1 MNKVININFQ
11 GRILPIEEQAYEI
24 LKQYIES
31 LRVYFANEEGRD
43 EIINDIECRIAEL
56 CEDRLKKGTVCI
68 AASDIDLIITS
79 IGRPADFE
87 AQDGFEQSTTATAHN
102 SNDGRQQNAS
112 GNSNS
117 NFYRDGNR
125 PKRLYRDEQ
134 NKVLGGVCSGIANY
148 FVIEPWI
155 VRILWFFL
163 IGINIL
169 AYLILW
175 IAVPST
181 SIKEV
186 GGVRKRL
193 FRDIDKKII
202 GGVAAGLSK
211 YFGIQVWIVRILF
224 LIPFIRFVANFR
236 HMHLFQFWDAPD
248 FPNFLDIT
256 FSPGAVFV
264 YIVLWLVLPEA
275 KTSADKLEMVGEKVD
290 LNSIKNTIQN
300 DMEGFSKRAQSW
312 GSDLYNRN
320 KGTNNSNEENA
331 SNETNNEDVATSHN
345 ENANKS
351 TENHRST
358 EKRKGLLY
366 YIGRIITLSIKV
378 FVYFILAIVGIS
390 LLAALFGIGVAAT
403 ALLPLKNFILDDG
416 AQTWSVIGAILLFV
430 WVPIIGI
437 VTAVIRK
444 FAGLKKANV
453 WVRSSFIAL
462 WVLGWVCIFYFGSS
476 LGNSFSRHNLPAE
489 QSIALTNPTIDY
501 VEITAAPKMK
511 YYENNWFQ
519 FEPFQG
525 FADEDTVYVRNLRI
539 RIVQSKTDSFEVKI
553 VKLSNGKTVQNANEL
568 ANKINF
574 ELTQQD
580 SLVYLD
586 RGIGINKIDKFRN
599 QHIIMTIA
607 VPIGKR
613 IKITNKGW
621 SQTNININGRGIR
634 TGTIDR
640 ISSDENWFDEWN
652 EPWDNESYQYERG
665 VEYKMTKDGLVS
677 LSPIEADDDRSDDSK
692 KMDNENLDKEIQLQ
706 KLKEERE
713 AIKNDIKKLKEEE
726 LRKEKIKVV
735 KVNDLKKDNIG
746 GSNIEKMNQIGKAA
760 GKLSDLQ
767 WVLDRF
773 TH

>member
-11 GRILPIEEQAYEI
+11 GRILPIEEVAYET

-56 CEDRLKKGTVCI
+56 CEERLKKGTVCI
-68 AASDIDLIITS
+68 AVGDIDLIIAS

-87 AQDGFEQSTTATAHN
+87 AQDGFEASASQSGQSTN
-102 SNDGRQQNAS
+102 QNNYQNNNQNTS
-112 GNSNS
+112 GGSYS
-117 NFYRDGNR
+117 NFDSSNNR
-125 PKRLYRDEQ
+125 PKRLYRDEH

-148 FVIEPWI
+148 FGIEPLA

-163 IGINIL
+163 IGVNIL
-169 AYLILW
+169 GYLILW

-181 SIKEV
+181 SVKVV

-193 FRDIDKKII
+193 FRDIDNKII
-202 GGVAAGLSK
+202 GGVSAGLSK

-224 LIPFIRFVANFR
+224 LIPFIRFVVNFK

-248 FPNFLDIT
+248 FPNLFDIT

-320 KGTNNSNEENA
+320 KGTNNSNA
-331 SNETNNEDVATSHN
+331 SNHEGTASTTNNQDAYS
-345 ENANKS
+345 
-351 TENHRST
+351 ST

-366 YIGRIITLSIKV
+366 FIGRIITVCIKG
-378 FVYFILAIVGIS
+378 FVYFILAIVGIT
-390 LLAALFGIGVAAT
+390 LLAALFGIGAAAT
-403 ALLPLKNFILDDG
+403 ALLPLKKFLIEDG
-416 AQTWSVIGAILLFV
+416 SQTLYAVGAILLFV

-444 FAGLKKANV
+444 IAGFKKANV
-453 WVRSSFIAL
+453 WVRSSFWAL
-462 WVLGWVCIFYFGSS
+462 WIVGWVMIIFFLSS
-476 LGNSFSRHNLPAE
+476 VQNSFSRHNLPAE
-489 QSIALTNPTIDY
+489 QSIALTNPSIDY
-501 VEITAAPKMK
+501 LEITAAPKMK
-511 YYENNWFQ
+511 YYENHWFQ
-519 FEPFQG
+519 IEPFQG
-525 FADEDTVYVRNLRI
+525 FSDEDTVYVRNLRI
-539 RIVQSKTDSFEVKI
+539 RIIQSLNDSFQVRI
-553 VKLSNGKTVQNANEL
+553 VKLSNGKNVQNANEL
-568 ANKINF
+568 ASKINF
-574 ELTQQD
+574 ELKQED
-580 SLVYLD
+580 SVVYLD
-586 RGIGINKIDKFRN
+586 KGIGINKTDKFRN

-621 SQTNININGRGIR
+621 SQTNVNINGRGMR
-634 TGTIDR
+634 MGTIDR
-640 ISSDENWFDEWN
+640 ISSDEWFDEWS
-652 EPWDNESYQYERG
+652 EPWDNESYPFEKG
-665 VEYKMTKDGLVS
+665 VEYKMTKTGLVNI
-677 LSPIEADDDRSDDSK
+677 SPLEEESNDYKTMPDGK
-692 KMDNENLDKEIQLQ
+692 TDKEIQLQ
-706 KLKEERE
+706 KLKQERE

-726 LRKEKIKVV
+726 LQKEKIKTE
-735 KVNDLKKDNIG
+735 KVSIPGKDKVGNSNFDNI
-746 GSNIEKMNQIGKAA
+746 NKIGKAA

>member
-68 AASDIDLIITS
+68 AVSDIDLIITS

-87 AQDGFEQSTTATAHN
+87 AQDGFEQSTASSAHN
-102 SNDGRQQNAS
+102 SNDGRQQNTS
-112 GNSNS
+112 GNNNS

-148 FVIEPWI
+148 FGIEPLV

-181 SIKEV
+181 SVKVV

-193 FRDIDKKII
+193 FRDIDNKII
-202 GGVAAGLSK
+202 GGVSAGLSK

-224 LIPFIRFVANFR
+224 LIPFIRFVVNFQ
-236 HMHLFQFWDAPD
+236 HLHLFQFWDAPD
-248 FPNFLDIT
+248 FPNLLDIT

-320 KGTNNSNEENA
+320 KGTNNSNESNHEGTA
-331 SNETNNEDVATSHN
+331 STTNNQDAYS
-345 ENANKS
+345 
-351 TENHRST
+351 ST

-366 YIGRIITLSIKV
+366 YIGRIITLCIKG

-390 LLAALFGIGVAAT
+390 LLAALFGIGAAAT
-403 ALLPLKNFILDDG
+403 ALLPLKNFLIEEG

-444 FAGLKKANV
+444 IAGFKKANV
-453 WVRSSFIAL
+453 WVRSSFWAL
-462 WVLGWVCIFYFGSS
+462 WIVGWVMLFYFGSS
-476 LGNSFSRHNLPAE
+476 LGNSFSRHNLPTE
-489 QSIALTNPTIDY
+489 QSIALTNPSIDY
-501 VEITAAPKMK
+501 LEITAAPKMK
-511 YYENNWFQ
+511 YYENHWYQ
-519 FEPFQG
+519 FEDFQG
-525 FADEDTVYVRNLRI
+525 FSDEDTVYVRNLRI
-539 RIVQSKTDSFEVKI
+539 RIVQSKTDSFQVKI

-574 ELTQQD
+574 TLTQND
-580 SLVYLD
+580 SLLYLD
-586 RGIGINKIDKFRN
+586 KGIGINKTDKFRN
-599 QHIIMTIA
+599 QHIIMTIE

-621 SQTNININGRGIR
+621 SQTNVNINGRGMR
-634 TGTIDR
+634 MGTIDR
-640 ISSDENWFDEWN
+640 ITNDENWYNEWN
-652 EPWDNESYQYERG
+652 EPWDNESYQFEKG

-677 LSPIEADDDRSDDSK
+677 LSPMEQG
-692 KMDNENLDKEIQLQ
+692 DNSNDYKTMPDGKSDKEIQLQ
-706 KLKEERE
+706 KLKQERE

-726 LRKEKIKVV
+726 LQKDKTKVV
-735 KVNDLKKDNIG
+735 KVDDLKKDNIG
-746 GSNIEKMNQIGKAA
+746 NSNLEKMNKVGKVAS
-760 GKLSDLQ
+760 KLTDLQ
-767 WVLDRF
+767 WILDRF